1 MIYVNKLKVI
11 DVVFLLEGRIMLII
25 SYENN
30 LCLFVYLFKGI
41 IENEIWL

>member
-1 MIYVNKLKVI
+1 MIYVNKFKVI

-41 IENEIWL
+41 IEKEIRL